1 MCFGGRSSP
10 PPPPPPPPPPEPPK
24 PADTSKEVAR
34 AADAERATRGR
45 ASTMLTG
52 AGGVP
57 ADEEM
62 AQKKRLLG
70 SKSTLGS

>member
-1 MCFGGRSSP
+1 
-10 PPPPPPPPPPEPPK
+10 
-24 PADTSKEVAR
+24 
-34 AADAERATRGR
+34 
-45 ASTMLTG
+45 MLTG

-62 AQKKRLLG
+62 TEKKRLLG